1 MSVIN
6 ILSPHVADLIAAG
19 EVVERPASVIKELVE
34 NSIDAGAKNIS
45 VEIRNGGSTYI
56 RVADDGCGLSPEDAG
71 IAFLRHATSKLS
83 DEHGLEC
90 ISTMGFRGEALAAI
104 SAVSRIELYTR
115 LKGAEEGTC
124 VKLTAGEI
132 EEMDAVGCPEGT
144 TMIVR
149 DLFYNTP
156 ARRKFLKSDRSEAS
170 ACQAAAVR
178 CALAHPEV
186 SLRFIRDGE
195 EQFFSPGDTRI
206 SSCIYTVLGREIAR
220 DMLECAGEDS
230 ALSVKGYVSSPSACR
245 GNRGGQFFF
254 CNGRFIRSVLMQ
266 TALEQA
272 YKNSML
278 SGKFPGCVLY
288 LSIPFGSVD
297 VNVHP
302 AKTEVKFSEEK
313 RVFDLVYYS
322 VLAALESEKK
332 SADISPSASTESVL
346 GKKAGFYQNLSAQE
360 YKALQRQERPAGKES
375 REGDPVF
382 FAPRES
388 YQTSLDLSSAFSSA
402 SGRGTDRSS
411 GAPVPG
417 PSKPGKPCPE
427 SAPAEK
433 PTVPVEKS
441 VQNVEK
447 PKLPD
452 HNIVGELFKKYI
464 IVELDEDVLLIDK
477 HAAHERMIFDRLK
490 ANPSEITVQTL
501 LEPVPLRLSGEDAE
515 LLTENAGLLASLG
528 FEIEVLDD
536 GNFVVRGLPADMAP
550 SDVVPS
556 IEEICEKLRSGKAP
570 SPEEARDEVL
580 HTVACKAAIK
590 AGWDTSAAELERV
603 AEAVLSGS
611 VLYCPH
617 GRPVS
622 YRVSGRD
629 LDKRFRRIV

>member
-278 SGKFPGCVLY
+278 SGKYPGCVLY

-322 VLAALESEKK
+322 VLAALENEKK

-360 YKALQRQERPAGKES
+360 YRALQRQERPAGKES
-375 REGDPVF
+375 REGGPVF

-388 YQTSLDLSSAFSSA
+388 YQTSLDLGSAFSSA
-402 SGRGTDRSS
+402 SGRGADRSS

-490 ANPSEITVQTL
+490 ENTSEITVQTL

-515 LLTENAGLLASLG
+515 LLTDNAGLLTSLG

>member
-19 EVVERPASVIKELVE
+19 EVVERPASVVKELVE
-34 NSIDAGAKNIS
+34 NSFDAGAKNIS
-45 VEIRNGGSTYI
+45 IEIRNGGSTYI
-56 RVADDGCGLSPEDAG
+56 RVTDDGCGISPEDAG
-71 IAFLRHATSKLS
+71 IAFMRHATSKLS

-104 SAVSRIELYTR
+104 SAVSRIELRTR
-115 LKGAEEGTC
+115 LKGSSEGTL

-132 EEMDAVGCPEGT
+132 DEMEPIGCPEGT
-144 TMIVR
+144 NIIVR

-170 ACQAAAVR
+170 ACQAAAIR
-178 CALAHPEV
+178 CALAHPDV
-186 SLRFIRDGE
+186 SVRFIRDGE

-206 SSCIYTVLGREIAR
+206 DSCIYTVLGRETAK
-220 DMLECAGEDS
+220 DMLECSGEDS
-230 ALSVKGYVSSPSACR
+230 GLTLKGYVSSPSACR

-278 SGKFPGCVLY
+278 SGKYPGCVLY

-322 VLAALESEKK
+322 VLSALEAEKR
-332 SADISPSASTESVL
+332 SADIVPSPSTEAVL
-346 GKKAGFYQNLSAQE
+346 GKKTGFYKSISAQE
-360 YKALQRQERPAGKES
+360 YKSMQQSADPSKKDRKTDDGAFFSPKEN
-375 REGDPVF
+375 
-382 FAPRES
+382 
-388 YQTSLDLSSAFSSA
+388 YQTRLDLGYPFSASSA
-402 SGRGTDRSS
+402 SVTSFVPHHPETARPKAENARSAGLS
-411 GAPVPG
+411 D
-417 PSKPGKPCPE
+417 
-427 SAPAEK
+427 EK
-433 PTVPVEKS
+433 TTGHVENT
-441 VQNVEK
+441 VQNVDK
-447 PKLPD
+447 KLLPD
-452 HNIVGELFKKYI
+452 HKIVGELFKKYI
-464 IVELDEDVLLIDK
+464 VVELEDEVLLIDK
-477 HAAHERMIFDRLK
+477 HAAHERMIFDSLK
-490 ANPSEITVQTL
+490 KRASDINAQTL
-501 LEPVPLRLSGEDAE
+501 LEPVPLRLSGEDSE
-515 LLTENAGLLASLG
+515 LLAANSELLASLG
-528 FEIEVLDD
+528 FEIEALDD
-536 GNFVVRGLPADMAP
+536 CNFVVRALPADMYP

-570 SPEEARDEVL
+570 SPEEARDEIL

-603 AEAVLSGS
+603 TTAVLSGE

-622 YRVSGRD
+622 YRIPGRD

>member
-6 ILSPHVADLIAAG
+6 ILSPHLADLIAAG
-19 EVVERPASVIKELVE
+19 EVVERPASVVKELVE
-34 NSIDAGAKNIS
+34 NSFDAGAANIT

-56 RVADDGCGLSPEDAG
+56 RVTDDGCGISPEDAG
-71 IAFLRHATSKLS
+71 IAFMRHATSKLS

-104 SAVSRIELYTR
+104 SAVSRIEMRTR
-115 LKGAEEGTC
+115 LTGAEEGTF

-132 EEMDAVGCPEGT
+132 DEMEAAGCPEGT
-144 TMIVR
+144 TVIVR

-156 ARRKFLKSDRSEAS
+156 ARRKFLKSDRSEAA

-178 CALAHPEV
+178 CALAHPDV
-186 SLRFIRDGE
+186 SVRFIRDGE
-195 EQFFSPGDTRI
+195 EQFFSPGDTVI
-206 SSCIYTVLGREIAR
+206 SSCIYTVLGREAAKG
-220 DMLECAGEDS
+220 MLECTGEDS
-230 ALSVKGYVSSPSACR
+230 GVTVRGYISSPSACR
-245 GNRGGQFFF
+245 GNRGAQFFF

-278 SGKFPGCVLY
+278 SGKYPGCVLY
-288 LSIPFGSVD
+288 LNIPFGSVD

-302 AKTEVKFSEEK
+302 AKTEVKVSEDK

-322 VLAALESEKK
+322 VLSALESEKN
-332 SADISPSASTESVL
+332 ADIAISPSTEAAL
-346 GKKAGFYQNLSAQE
+346 GKKPGFYQSISAEDYRKNGYSAAPRKTGPARNEQE
-360 YKALQRQERPAGKES
+360 L
-375 REGDPVF
+375 
-382 FAPRES
+382 FAPRET
-388 YQTSLDLSSAFSSA
+388 YQTRLDLGSSFSSPA
-402 SGRGTDRSS
+402 SRRD
-411 GAPVPG
+411 PVPAEPAKPRGEPLPAAG
-417 PSKPGKPCPE
+417 P
-427 SAPAEK
+427 AAAVEK
-433 PTVPVEKS
+433 P

-447 PKLPD
+447 LSLPN
-452 HNIVGELFKKYI
+452 HKIVGELFKKYI
-464 IVELDEDVLLIDK
+464 VVELDEEVLLIDK

-490 ANPSEITVQTL
+490 ETAAGPAAQTL

-515 LLTENAGLLASLG
+515 LLTANAELLSSLG
-528 FEIEVLDD
+528 FVIEALDEN
-536 GNFVVRGLPADMAP
+536 NFVVRTLPADMYP

-556 IEEICEKLRSGKAP
+556 IEEICEKLRAGKAP
-570 SPEEARDEVL
+570 SPEEARDEIL

-590 AGWDTSAAELERV
+590 AGWDTSPAELVRV
-603 AEAVLSGS
+603 AAAVLSGS

-617 GRPVS
+617 GRPIS

>member
-19 EVVERPASVIKELVE
+19 EVVERPASVVKELVE
-34 NSIDAGAKNIS
+34 NSFDAGAKNIS
-45 VEIRNGGSTYI
+45 IEIRNGGSTYI
-56 RVADDGCGLSPEDAG
+56 RVTDDGCGISPEDAG
-71 IAFLRHATSKLS
+71 IAFMRHATSKLS

-104 SAVSRIELYTR
+104 SAVSRIEMRTR
-115 LKGAEEGTC
+115 LTGAGEGT
-124 VKLTAGEI
+124 VIRLTAGEI
-132 EEMDAVGCPEGT
+132 DEMDAVGCPEGT
-144 TMIVR
+144 TTIVR

-170 ACQAAAVR
+170 ACHAAAIR
-178 CALAHPEV
+178 CALAHPDV
-186 SLRFIRDGE
+186 SIRFIRDGE

-206 SSCIYTVLGREIAR
+206 SSCIYTVLGRETAR

-230 ALSVKGYVSSPSACR
+230 GLTLRGYVSSPSACR

-278 SGKFPGCVLY
+278 TGRYPGCVLY

-302 AKTEVKFSEEK
+302 AKIEVKFSEEK

-322 VLAALESEKK
+322 VLAALEKEKH
-332 SADISPSASTESVL
+332 SADISLSPSTEAAL
-346 GKKAGFYQNLSAQE
+346 GKNEGFYQSISAQE
-360 YKALQRQERPAGKES
+360 YKALQHKERSAEKVSGAADTAFS
-375 REGDPVF
+375 
-382 FAPRES
+382 APRDS
-388 YQTSLDLSSAFSSA
+388 YQTSLDLGSAFSSRG
-402 SGRGTDRSS
+402 GRSTGLSS
-411 GAPVPG
+411 GMPALG
-417 PSKPGKPCPE
+417 LSKPEKPRHE
-427 SAPAEK
+427 GIPAEK
-433 PTVPVEKS
+433 HAVPVEKP

-447 PKLPD
+447 KALPY

-464 IVELDEDVLLIDK
+464 VVELEEDVLLIDK

-490 ANPSEITVQTL
+490 ANAAEITVQTL
-501 LEPVPLRLSGEDAE
+501 LEPVPLRLSGEDSE
-515 LLTENAGLLASLG
+515 LLLANSSLLSSLG
-528 FEIEVLDD
+528 FEIEILDD
-536 GNFVVRGLPADMAP
+536 CNFVVRGLPADMAP
-550 SDVVPS
+550 SDVIPS

-570 SPEEARDEVL
+570 SPEEVRDEVL

-590 AGWDTSAAELERV
+590 AGWDTSEAELERV
-603 AEAVLSGS
+603 TEAVLSGS

>member
-6 ILSPHVADLIAAG
+6 ILSPHLADLIAAG
-19 EVVERPASVIKELVE
+19 EVVERPASVVKELVE
-34 NSIDAGAKNIS
+34 NSFDAGARNIT

-56 RVADDGCGLSPEDAG
+56 RVTDDGCGIAPDDAG
-71 IAFLRHATSKLS
+71 IAFMRHATSKLS

-104 SAVSRIELYTR
+104 SAVSRIELRTR
-115 LKGAEEGTC
+115 LTGADEGTL

-132 EEMDAVGCPEGT
+132 DEMETVGCPEGT
-144 TMIVR
+144 TIIVR

-156 ARRKFLKSDRSEAS
+156 ARRKFLKSDRSEAT
-170 ACQAAAVR
+170 ACQTAAIR
-178 CALAHPEV
+178 CALAHPDV
-186 SLRFIRDGE
+186 SVRFIRDGE
-195 EQFFSPGDTRI
+195 EQFFSPGDTVI
-206 SSCIYTVLGREIAR
+206 SSCIYTVLGREAAR
-220 DMLECAGEDS
+220 GMLECAGEDS
-230 ALSVKGYVSSPSACR
+230 GLTLRGYVTSPSACR

-278 SGKFPGCVLY
+278 SGKYPGCVLY
-288 LSIPFGSVD
+288 LNIPFGSVD

-302 AKTEVKFSEEK
+302 AKIEVKFSEEK

-322 VLAALESEKK
+322 VLSALDSEEN
-332 SADISPSASTESVL
+332 ADIAISPSTEAAL
-346 GKKAGFYQNLSAQE
+346 GKKAGFYQSLSAE
-360 YKALQRQERPAGKES
+360 DYRKNGYSVPPRKKETS
-375 REGDPVF
+375 DDGSAF
-382 FAPRES
+382 FSPRET
-388 YQTSLDLSSAFSSA
+388 YQTKIDLGSPFSSA
-402 SGRGTDRSS
+402 SSTQPET
-411 GAPVPG
+411 APP
-417 PSKPGKPCPE
+417 
-427 SAPAEK
+427 APAKPHGDRLPDEK
-433 PTVPVEKS
+433 NTSSVEKA

-447 PKLPD
+447 LSLPN

-464 IVELDEDVLLIDK
+464 VVELDEEVLLIDK

-490 ANPSEITVQTL
+490 ETSSGPAAQTL
-501 LEPVPLRLSGEDAE
+501 LEPVPLRLSSEDSDLLISHAE
-515 LLTENAGLLASLG
+515 LLSSLG
-528 FEIEVLDD
+528 FEIEALDD
-536 GNFVVRGLPADMAP
+536 CDFVVRALPADMYP

-556 IEEICEKLRSGKAP
+556 IEEICEKLKTGKAP
-570 SPEEARDEVL
+570 SPEEARDEIL

-590 AGWDTSAAELERV
+590 AGWDTSSAELERV
-603 AEAVLSGS
+603 AAAVLSGS

-617 GRPVS
+617 GRPIS